1 MSDYAH
7 LEDTRQPAE
16 HDEDAEE
23 PTMIT
28 GLRGNPDDHKYDALR
43 YCVFGIDW
51 EAEEW

>member
-28 GLRGNPDDHKYDALR
+28 GLRGNPDEEDRLIAVMHGA
-43 YCVFGIDW
+43 IDW
-51 EAEEW
+51 DAEEW

>member
-28 GLRGNPDDHKYDALR
+28 GLRGNPDEEDYDSLKGR
-43 YCVFGIDW
+43 GNPDREFVEYL
-51 EAEEW
+51 